1 MAEGVTKPRG
11 WVLRTIR
18 RLPIL
23 GPLADCRA
31 EYHAKAAKQ
40 FAADFVFSTL
50 PLWVGALVI
59 LLTSSVGVGTLD
71 ALITTFERG
80 ELFIYCTATLGP
92 IIYISN
98 REIRD
103 SPTFPGR
110 FSLLV
115 AVIVIVVV
123 CTTTFSLYRA
133 NVVLNEPLAF
143 RISLYAY
150 GISLFLYYLTILYD
164 LLRLT
169 GASAVFRTDTADFVG
184 DFNERHQDGD

>member
-1 MAEGVTKPRG
+1 M
-11 WVLRTIR
+11 LRTIS
-18 RLPIL
+18 RLPII

-31 EYHAKAAKQ
+31 EYHVTVVKQ

-50 PLWVGALVI
+50 PLWVGTLVI
-59 LLTSSVGVGTLD
+59 LLTSSEGVDTLD

-98 REIRD
+98 REMHYR
-103 SPTFPGR
+103 PTFPGR

-115 AVIVIVVV
+115 AVVVIVVV
-123 CTTTFSLYRA
+123 CSTAFSLYRA
-133 NVVLNEPLAF
+133 NVVSNDPLAL

-150 GISLFLYYLTILYD
+150 GVSLFLYYLTILYD
-164 LLRLT
+164 VLRST
-169 GASAVFRTDTADFVG
+169 GASAVFRSDTADFVS
-184 DFNERHQDGD
+184 DFKERHQDGD